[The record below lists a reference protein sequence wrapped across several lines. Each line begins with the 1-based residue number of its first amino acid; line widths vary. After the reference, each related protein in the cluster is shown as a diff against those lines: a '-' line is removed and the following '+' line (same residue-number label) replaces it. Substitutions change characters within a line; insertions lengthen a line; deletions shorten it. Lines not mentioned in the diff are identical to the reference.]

1 MGNHCSCPDS
11 SRIAYTRQGTRKR
24 CNPKA
29 NTNRVSSLLR
39 HQLRSAPE
47 MVQATDM
54 SWHKAANNA
63 YTYVPTRDTMVEEVL
78 GGGHN
83 LSLSV
88 FYRVGGL

>member
-29 NTNRVSSLLR
+29 NTNRVSSLLGY
-39 HQLRSAPE
+39 QLCSALFL
-47 MVQATDM
+47 VQATDM
-54 SWHKAANNA
+54 SWHKAANNTC
-63 YTYVPTRDTMVEEVL
+63 TYMPTRGMTAEEVP
-78 GGGHN
+78 GGGCN
-83 LSLSV
+83 LSLSI